1 MILGDSVDCIPS
13 IQLMEAE
20 VALYWKTVCRHLETE
35 AQVSFYVSFFKN
47 LLDLYPFIDALSLFC
62 GKKEGFFFFLEGG
75 GAAAGNQMGWTWI
88 EFNPGSSWEN
98 KTSVTTQIVGN
109 T

>member
-62 GKKEGFFFFLEGG
+62 GKKEGFFFFFGG
-75 GAAAGNQMGWTWI
+75 VGGWLRLGIRW
-88 EFNPGSSWEN
+88 
-98 KTSVTTQIVGN
+98 VGHGLSL
-109 T
+109 TLAQAERIKPQSPLK